1 MHDEIPLAEAQI
13 LDLPPA
19 DPAKGAPEQA
29 DANPIPDAPADM
41 TIEELVA
48 AGDPIATAM
57 YGDGG
62 QVPDTPSGYDAPLAG
77 AFDGIEH
84 DARWDGNEDE
94 IAACMTGRRDA
105 AAALHDMRI
114 PAHEAT
120 LLASTFREW
129 HLRDDAGE
137 DAKHNAADAVF
148 EQLER
153 EWGRETGARIQLA
166 QRTATEAAKRLAW
179 LADLLNKGAGNDPR
193 LIKTFADI
201 GLRNARRAKR

>member
-62 QVPDTPSGYDAPLAG
+62 QVPDPP
-77 AFDGIEH
+77 
-84 DARWDGNEDE
+84 
-94 IAACMTGRRDA
+94 
-105 AAALHDMRI
+105 
-114 PAHEAT
+114 
-120 LLASTFREW
+120 
-129 HLRDDAGE
+129 
-137 DAKHNAADAVF
+137 
-148 EQLER
+148 
-153 EWGRETGARIQLA
+153 
-166 QRTATEAAKRLAW
+166 
-179 LADLLNKGAGNDPR
+179 
-193 LIKTFADI
+193 
-201 GLRNARRAKR
+201 

>member
-1 MHDEIPLAEAQI
+1 MDEIPLAEAQI

-19 DPAKGAPEQA
+19 EPTKATPPAQ
-29 DANPIPDAPADM
+29 PDGDM

-48 AGDPIATAM
+48 SGDPLANAM
-57 YGDGG
+57 YADGG
-62 QVPDTPSGYDAPLAG
+62 QVPDTPSGYDAPLAA

-84 DARWDGNEDE
+84 EARWNGDKDE
-94 IAACMTGRRDA
+94 ITACMTGRRDA

-114 PAHEAT
+114 PAHEAAQ
-120 LLASTFREW
+120 LSAAFREW

-137 DAKHNAADAVF
+137 DARHRAADATF

-166 QRTATEAAKRLAW
+166 QRTAAEAAKRLPW
-179 LADLLNKGAGNDPR
+179 LAALLDKGAGNDPR

-201 GLRNARRAKR
+201 GLRNARRTKR

>member
-1 MHDEIPLAEAQI
+1 
-13 LDLPPA
+13 
-19 DPAKGAPEQA
+19 
-29 DANPIPDAPADM
+29 
-41 TIEELVA
+41 
-48 AGDPIATAM
+48 
-57 YGDGG
+57 
-62 QVPDTPSGYDAPLAG
+62 
-77 AFDGIEH
+77 
-84 DARWDGNEDE
+84 
-94 IAACMTGRRDA
+94 MTGRRDA